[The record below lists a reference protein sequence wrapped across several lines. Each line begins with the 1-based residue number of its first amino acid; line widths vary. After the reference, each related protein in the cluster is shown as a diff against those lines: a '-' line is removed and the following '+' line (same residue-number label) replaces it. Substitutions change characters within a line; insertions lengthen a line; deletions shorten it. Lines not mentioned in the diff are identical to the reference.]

1 MDQLAPGTLQLNQP
15 NTDRMMNRYA
25 LALAAALPWAFAQ
38 AQNTCSAPLPVV
50 AGVVY
55 TVDTVD
61 GTTVPL
67 PVCSSGGTGA
77 TAGEWFVYT
86 ATSYVTV
93 SVSSDLVQ
101 NGNTDTRVQ
110 VYSGACDNLMCVGGD
125 DDSGAGLLTVATFN
139 AFAGQSYLIAWDNR
153 YSGLGFDFTLTEQPW
168 DPTAISFTNLSVP
181 TNSCSGC
188 GQAAVD
194 MNNDGYDDV
203 VTVTAANI
211 RVNYQQPDG
220 TFSMVDYPTTNADYT
235 PSWSI
240 AAGDIDAN
248 GYLDLLYGGGS
259 GVTFM
264 VATADGSGFVER
276 SGWPDVAGPQSQYV
290 FSQRSNFIDINNDGH
305 LDAFV
310 CHDVQPNVFYLND
323 GSGALTFNQGGLGD
337 TPDGGNYGS
346 IWIDYNNDHKI
357 DLFIAKCRGSNQA
370 AASIDQMH
378 RNNGDGTYTEVAVSL
393 GLADYHLSW
402 SSAWADFDLDGDL
415 DVLIGSSSMAQG
427 GHKLMRN
434 DGDVFTNVTEGS
446 GFDVFGGTSVE
457 WVAHD
462 FNNDGWVD
470 VLGASSTIHFNN
482 GDMTFTPIVGPA
494 SSGAVA
500 DLNNDGFLDVLNGGT
515 IRLNTGNDN
524 NWVRINLQ
532 GTLSNANG
540 IGARVELTS
549 PLGTQIRD
557 VKSGDG
563 FRHMS
568 FIGAH
573 FGLGTD
579 DVVEQVTVYWPS
591 GQVDVVKGVAVN
603 TATTITE
610 SLTTGLQD
618 ASGLDLRI
626 SPNPAMDRITIAGA
640 EGETILRTRIIDA
653 SGKVIA
659 MPAMRHGQLDVSGLA
674 KGSYLLELE
683 TGKGLLRERFSKL

>member
-1 MDQLAPGTLQLNQP
+1 
-15 NTDRMMNRYA
+15 MMNRYA
-25 LALAAALPWAFAQ
+25 LALAAAMPWAFAQ
-38 AQNTCSAPLPVV
+38 AQNTCSTALPVV

-77 TAGEWFVYT
+77 TAGEWYVYT
-86 ATSYVTV
+86 ATEYVTV
-93 SVSSDLVQ
+93 IISSDLPQ

-110 VYSGACDNLMCVGGD
+110 VYTGDCNNLTCLVGD
-125 DDSGAGLLTVATFN
+125 DDSGTGLLTVAMFN

-153 YSGLGFDFTLTEQPW
+153 YSSLGFDFTLTEQPW

-181 TNSCSGC
+181 TNGCSGC

-203 VTVTAANI
+203 VTVTASNI

-248 GYLDLLYGGGS
+248 GYLDLLYGGGQ

-264 VATADGSGFVER
+264 YASDDGTAFSEVSG
-276 SGWPDVAGPQSQYV
+276 SQYV
-290 FSQRSNFIDINNDGH
+290 FSQRSNFVDINNDGH

-323 GSGALTFNQGGLGD
+323 GTGALDFNQGGLGN

-346 IWIDYNNDHKI
+346 IWIDYNNDRRI
-357 DLFIAKCRGSNQA
+357 DLFIAKCRGGA
-370 AASIDQMH
+370 AVPASVDQMH
-378 RNNGDGTYTEVAVSL
+378 RNNGDGTFTEVGGAL
-393 GLADYHLSW
+393 GLGGFQQSW
-402 SSAWADFDLDGDL
+402 SSAWADFDMDGDM
-415 DVLIGSSSMAQG
+415 DVLIGASSFAQG
-427 GHKLMRN
+427 GHMLMRN
-434 DGDVFTNVTEGS
+434 DGDVFTDVTEGS
-446 GFDVFGGTSVE
+446 GFDVFAGTSVE

-482 GDMTFTPIVGPA
+482 GDMTFTPIAVPA
-494 SSGAVA
+494 SSGSVA
-500 DLNNDGFLDVLNGGT
+500 DLNSDGFLDVLNGGT

-532 GTLSNANG
+532 GTLSNING

-549 PLGTQIRD
+549 PMGTQMRD

-618 ASGLDLRI
+618 VSGLELRI
-626 SPNPAMDRITIAGA
+626 SPNPAVDRITIAGA
-640 EGETILRTRIIDA
+640 EGETILRTRLIDA
-653 SGKVIA
+653 SGKAIA
-659 MPAMRHGQLDVSGLA
+659 MPALRHGQLDVSGLA

-683 TGKGLLRERFSKL
+683 TGKGLMRERFSKL